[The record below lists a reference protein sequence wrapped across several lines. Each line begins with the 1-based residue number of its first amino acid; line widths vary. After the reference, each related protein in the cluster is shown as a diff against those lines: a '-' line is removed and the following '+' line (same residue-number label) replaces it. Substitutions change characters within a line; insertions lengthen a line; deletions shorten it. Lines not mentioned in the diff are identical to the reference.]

1 MKKPMLPV
9 LPFLIAPAAPAAAQ
23 APKPPATAPKSQ
35 PPKAFQQARQPGDV
49 ETDPI
54 KCFWKTDRSAVIVGE
69 RFTVVLTCGI
79 VETDKI
85 KAVPDFNQLEASTI
99 GLQPFEVVKGV
110 RHEDIRDAPWRYIQY
125 EYTVRLIA
133 EGRFEKDLNLP
144 AVKRT
149 D

>member
-1 MKKPMLPV
+1 MKKTFV
-9 LPFLIAPAAPAAAQ
+9 LVLFTALAASAAAQ
-23 APKPPATAPKSQ
+23 T
-35 PPKAFQQARQPGDV
+35 PKAATSSAPRPFTQTREPGDV

-85 KAVPDFNQLEASTI
+85 KAVPDFNQLEPTTI

-133 EGRFEKDLNLP
+133 DSLFDKD
-144 AVKRT
+144 V
-149 D
+149 